1 MIMLTDHR
9 PKTHSTS
16 SNIPKCIETAK
27 RHVPDR
33 PRILIVED
41 HAETALLMEYALHQ
55 WYRTKVVSA
64 AAAALLAARSVTYRG
79 VLVDISLSSQRNG
92 IDVLEALRALPAY
105 RRTPMVA
112 ITAHAL
118 PGDRERF
125 LAAGFDDYLSKPF
138 TTDGLRRAVHGHVP
152 LRNPGSNTVLTDGR
166 AES

>member
-1 MIMLTDHR
+1 MITRTDHQ
-9 PKTHSTS
+9 PKTNSTS
-16 SNIPKCIETAK
+16 PNILKCIETAK

-41 HAETALLMEYALHQ
+41 HAETALLMEYALHR
-55 WYRTKVVSA
+55 WYRTKVVSTA
-64 AAAALLAARSVTYRG
+64 EAALQAARSVAYKG
-79 VLVDISLSSQRNG
+79 GLIDISLPSRRNG
-92 IDVLEALRALPAY
+92 IDVLEALRAMPSY

-125 LAAGFDDYLSKPF
+125 LAAGFDEYLPKPF
-138 TTDGLRRAVHGHVP
+138 TTDGLRRVARGHVP
-152 LRNPGSNTVLTDGR
+152 LHNPNANAVLTNVG